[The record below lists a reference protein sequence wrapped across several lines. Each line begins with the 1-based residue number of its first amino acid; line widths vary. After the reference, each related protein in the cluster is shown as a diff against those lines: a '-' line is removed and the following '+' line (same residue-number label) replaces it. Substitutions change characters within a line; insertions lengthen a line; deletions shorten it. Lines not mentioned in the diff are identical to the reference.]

1 MRLIVSKQFTKS
13 VWTYKIAIVKGS
25 DFLVLGG
32 FYFGHT
38 SPVNRFDQNK
48 YWYFYL
54 YPPCIRKEGLEI
66 AKIGFTT
73 DKGAK

>member
-32 FYFGHT
+32 FYFGKHEPT
-38 SPVNRFDQNK
+38 DRFDKNK

-54 YPPCIRKEGLEI
+54 YPPCSRKEGREI